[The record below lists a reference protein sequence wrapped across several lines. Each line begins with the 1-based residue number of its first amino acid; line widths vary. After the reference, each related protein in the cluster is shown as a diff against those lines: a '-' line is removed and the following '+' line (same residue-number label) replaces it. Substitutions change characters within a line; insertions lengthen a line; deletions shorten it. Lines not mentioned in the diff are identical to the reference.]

1 MTTTLEM
8 KTVTVAQDL
17 AKALDEHL
25 TSVPS
30 QTPAKAAAKYK
41 KVLQSL
47 KAFKS
52 LTSVLNRNTDQYK
65 EEKEVFVV
73 KAKEVA
79 LALSRANPE
88 GITSKDVFDELVH
101 QGFDFGTI
109 DKKLMG
115 GVFQRGRYWTQRG
128 FRSTGSHGRPQAMW
142 SHKEVM

>member
-8 KTVTVAQDL
+8 RSLVAAQDL

-30 QTPAKAAAKYK
+30 QTPAKAAAKYR
-41 KVLQSL
+41 KVLQTL
-47 KAFKS
+47 KTFKAMT
-52 LTSVLNRNTDQYK
+52 LVLNRGTEQYK
-65 EEKEVFVV
+65 ADKEAFVTAAR
-73 KAKEVA
+73 KVA

-142 SHKEVM
+142 SHKEVT